1 MYIMNF
7 EKLFEESV
15 LDFRDNFI
23 NILNL
28 KREIKKSIHLI
39 LSSLK
44 KGGKIMFC
52 GNGGSAAESNHL
64 SAELIG
70 RYLKKRHSIPSI
82 SLASDQSNLTA
93 IANDFDFSQIFSRQ
107 IEGIGKKVDVLFA
120 LSTSGK
126 SPNILKAIASAKR
139 KKIKVIF
146 LTSEIFKKKIKVDC
160 LIKVPRNRVDR
171 IQELHLFIG
180 HFICKNIEDNY

>member
-1 MYIMNF
+1 MNF
-7 EKLFEESV
+7 ENLFKESA
-15 LDFRDNFI
+15 LDFHDNFM
-23 NILNL
+23 NILKLDKQIN
-28 KREIKKSIHLI
+28 KSIYLI
-39 LSSLK
+39 LNSLK
-44 KGGKIMFC
+44 KKKKIMFC
-52 GNGGSAAESNHL
+52 GNGGSAAQSNHL

-107 IEGIGKKVDVLFA
+107 IEGIGKKGDVLFA

-126 SPNILKAIASAKR
+126 SSNIIKAIACAK
-139 KKIKVIF
+139 KKNIKVIF
-146 LTSEIFKKKIKVDC
+146 LTSTILKKKIKVDC
-160 LIKVPRNRVDR
+160 LIKVPSNRVDR